1 MLSQDKARSLFV
13 TTPLKRRGTMQLRD
27 LRVVFP
33 PSGPCRSMV
42 VPRSLAQTPVLLA
55 LGSKSTGLSVFVYG
69 VGDPVD
75 SCVSSDGF
83 VVGAGGQRTN
93 AKRITRSVDE
103 SAPSELTSRA
113 VPSDMEK

>member
-1 MLSQDKARSLFV
+1 
-13 TTPLKRRGTMQLRD
+13 
-27 LRVVFP
+27 
-33 PSGPCRSMV
+33 MV

-83 VVGAGGQRTN
+83 VVGAGC
-93 AKRITRSVDE
+93 
-103 SAPSELTSRA
+103 
-113 VPSDMEK
+113 